1 MVAPPAPAHP
11 SGFEALREGLWR
23 LAHAGTRRQHFP
35 AALERLLQE
44 GGVCTST
51 SFLAPSPRLAAAM
64 ASRLAADP
72 VSPSPLPVTLPLRF
86 GDQSLGALRLEGV
99 ASEWRD
105 PEALVRLA
113 EEVATC
119 LAYER
124 AQWALGERVKELSC
138 LYAIAQILDHGGG
151 LDETLFTVA
160 RLLPFAW
167 QHPDATVARVLL
179 DGRTLG
185 PASPAE
191 PFAIQAAPI
200 LVDGVERGRVEVA
213 TLVSLPA
220 ADEGPFLREE
230 RNLLDEVARQ
240 ISQLVH
246 RRAAEEERARLAEQL
261 RQSERLASV
270 GQLAAGVAHELNEP
284 LGAILGYG
292 QLLQKTA
299 QLPEQPQEDLERIVK
314 ACLHAREIVRNLLLF
329 ARQVP
334 PRLAP
339 TDLNAVVREVLHFM
353 HGPCERA
360 GVVVTSEPCPGL
372 PTVHADG
379 AQLRQVLVNLVANA
393 VQSMP
398 TGGRLGVR
406 TEVDGPEVVLAVEDT
421 GTGMSEEVRARI
433 FDPFFTTK
441 EVGQGTGLGLAVAH
455 GIVVAHGGRIGVSS
469 RRGRGSRFEVRLPTR
484 TDGPGA
490 W

>member
-1 MVAPPAPAHP
+1 MVAPPVPAHP

-35 AALERLLQE
+35 TELEKLLQE
-44 GGVCTST
+44 AGVCTST
-51 SFLAPSPRLAAAM
+51 SFIPPSPRSAAAM

-86 GDQSLGALRLEGV
+86 GDQFLGAIRLEGV
-99 ASEWRD
+99 ASVWRD
-105 PEALVRLA
+105 PEALGRLA
-113 EEVATC
+113 EELATC

-138 LYAIAQILDHGGG
+138 LYAIAQILDQGGG

-167 QHPDATVARVLL
+167 QHPDATVAQVLL
-179 DGRTLG
+179 DGRSLG
-185 PASPAE
+185 PATPAE
-191 PFAIQAAPI
+191 PLATQAAPI

-213 TLVSLPA
+213 TVAPMPL

-240 ISQLVH
+240 IGQLVH

-284 LGAILGYG
+284 LGAILGYA

-299 QLPEQPQEDLERIVK
+299 RLPEQPREDVERIVK

-334 PRLAP
+334 PRMTP
-339 TDLNAVVREVLHFM
+339 TDINDVVREVLHFM

-360 GVVVTSEPCPGL
+360 GVAVEDALCPHL
-372 PTVHADG
+372 PSIPADA

-398 TGGRLGVR
+398 SGGHLSVR
-406 TEVDGPEVVLAVEDT
+406 TVASGSEVVLAVSDT
-421 GTGMSEEVRARI
+421 GTGMSEAVRARI

-455 GIVVAHGGRIGVSS
+455 GIVVAHGGRITVASAPGE
-469 RRGRGSRFEVRLPTR
+469 GSCFEVRLPSR
-484 TDGPGA
+484 ADGPGA

>member
-1 MVAPPAPAHP
+1 
-11 SGFEALREGLWR
+11 
-23 LAHAGTRRQHFP
+23 
-35 AALERLLQE
+35 
-44 GGVCTST
+44 
-51 SFLAPSPRLAAAM
+51 M

-86 GDQSLGALRLEGV
+86 GDQVLGAVRLEGL

-105 PEALVRLA
+105 PDALVRLA
-113 EEVATC
+113 DEVATC

-138 LYAIAQILDHGGG
+138 LYALAQILDQGGG

-167 QHPDATVARVLL
+167 QHPDDTVARIVL
-179 DGRTLG
+179 DGKEHG
-185 PASPAE
+185 PWSLAAPGAV
-191 PFAIQAAPI
+191 QAAPI

-213 TLVSLPA
+213 VVAALPT

-240 ISQLVH
+240 IGQLVH

-284 LGAILGYG
+284 LGAILGYA
-292 QLLQKTA
+292 QLLQKTVSLPRQA
-299 QLPEQPQEDLERIVK
+299 QDDLERIVK

-329 ARQVP
+329 ARQLP
-334 PRLAP
+334 PRLTA
-339 TDLNAVVREVLHFM
+339 TDLNAVVREVLDFM

-360 GVVVTSEPCPGL
+360 GVAVVDGL
-372 PTVHADG
+372 GSHLPAVPADA

-398 TGGRLGVR
+398 GGGRLWVR
-406 TEVDGPEVVLAVEDT
+406 SRLDGGEAVLEVEDA
-421 GTGMSEEVRARI
+421 GSGMSEGVRARI
-433 FDPFFTTK
+433 FEPFFTTK

-455 GIVVAHGGRIGVSS
+455 GIVVAHGGRIAVTSTP
-469 RRGRGSRFEVRLPTR
+469 GRGSCFQVRLPAGS
-484 TDGPGA
+484 DPPPG
-490 W
+490 